1 MRVAYQGI
9 AGAFSEA
16 AAAALLPETETV
28 PRDTFADV
36 FEALESGDVD
46 AAVVPV
52 ENSQAGAV
60 VDVYDLLRRHRGA
73 RIVAEALLRVRHHLL
88 GVPGSRIEGV
98 RVARSHPQAL
108 AQVEAYLRERSIRP
122 VVAFDTAGA
131 AAEVAHLGDGSVA
144 AVASGRAAARY
155 GLVVLA
161 RSIETAPD
169 NMTRFF
175 ALARSADAAVAG
187 RIPAPLRA
195 GPPKTSLAYATA
207 NVPGALVRS
216 LQPFA
221 TAGLQL
227 TKIESRPSREQPWD
241 YVFYLDFEGDPLR
254 SPATEALALMRT
266 CCAWVH
272 VLGTYP
278 AATTVLEPD

>member
-1 MRVAYQGI
+1 MNVAYQG
-9 AGAFSEA
+9 APGAFSEA
-16 AAAALLPETETV
+16 AAASLFPTSETL
-28 PRDTFADV
+28 PRDTFAGV
-36 FEALESGDVD
+36 FEALESRTAD

-52 ENSQAGAV
+52 ENSQAGSV

-73 RIVAEALLRVRHHLL
+73 RIVAEAMLRVRHHLL

-108 AQVEAYLRERSIRP
+108 AQVEEYLRQRSIRP

-131 AAEVAHLGDGSVA
+131 AAEVAQLGDGSVA
-144 AVASGRAAARY
+144 AVASGRAAERY

-175 ALARSADAAVAG
+175 ALARADDASIAE
-187 RIPAPLRA
+187 RIPAGLRSGA
-195 GPPKTSLAYATA
+195 PKTSLAYATA

-221 TAGLQL
+221 TAGLQM
-227 TKIESRPSREQPWD
+227 TKIESRPSQAQPWD
-241 YVFYLDFEGDPLR
+241 YVFYLDFEGDPAV

-278 AATTVLEPD
+278 AAATIIEPD